1 MDTEISMCYDVT
13 HAGSEDT
20 SKEIVMGATATLT
33 IRLPEE
39 EKRLISDYASA
50 FGISVS
56 ELARR
61 SVMEKIE
68 NEIDTRDLL
77 EAIEEDDGE
86 RYSMTDV
93 LDLLREAK

>member
-1 MDTEISMCYDVT
+1 MDIAISMCYDVI
-13 HAGSEDT
+13 HAGSEAT
-20 SKEIVMGATATLT
+20 AKEKDMGATATLT

-50 FGISVS
+50 FGTSVS

-86 RYSMTDV
+86 RYSMADV
-93 LDLLREAK
+93 MDLLREAK

>member
-1 MDTEISMCYDVT
+1 
-13 HAGSEDT
+13 
-20 SKEIVMGATATLT
+20 MGATATLM

-39 EKRLISDYASA
+39 DERLISDYASA
-50 FGISVS
+50 FGTSVS
-56 ELARR
+56 ELVRS

-86 RYSMTDV
+86 RYYMADV
-93 LDLLREAK
+93 MDLLREAK

>member
-1 MDTEISMCYDVT
+1 
-13 HAGSEDT
+13 
-20 SKEIVMGATATLT
+20 MGATATLT

-50 FGISVS
+50 FGTSVS

-86 RYSMTDV
+86 RYSMADV
-93 LDLLREAK
+93 MDLLREAK

>member
-1 MDTEISMCYDVT
+1 MS
-13 HAGSEDT
+13 T
-20 SKEIVMGATATLT
+20 SATLT

-61 SVMEKIE
+61 SVMERIE
-68 NEIDTRDLL
+68 DEIDARDLL
-77 EAIEEDDGE
+77 EAIKEDDGT
-86 RYSMTDV
+86 RYTMAEVMDIV
-93 LDLLREAK
+93 RKAM

>member
-1 MDTEISMCYDVT
+1 
-13 HAGSEDT
+13 
-20 SKEIVMGATATLT
+20 MGATATLT

-50 FGISVS
+50 FGTSVS

-93 LDLLREAK
+93 MDLLREAK

>member
-1 MDTEISMCYDVT
+1 
-13 HAGSEDT
+13 
-20 SKEIVMGATATLT
+20 MGATATLA

-50 FGISVS
+50 FGTSVS
-56 ELARR
+56 ELVRR

-77 EAIEEDDGE
+77 EAMEEDDGE
-86 RYSMTDV
+86 RYTMADV
-93 LDLLREAK
+93 MGLLRGAK

>member
-1 MDTEISMCYDVT
+1 
-13 HAGSEDT
+13 
-20 SKEIVMGATATLT
+20 MGATATLT

-50 FGISVS
+50 FGTSVS
-56 ELARR
+56 ELARK

-86 RYSMTDV
+86 RYSMADV
-93 LDLLREAK
+93 MGLLRGAK